1 MRCINGWAARTDRG
15 THDPKVSKE
24 AVADEKDRVC
34 FENSKTINKTKVTK
48 RSLYIGSVFY
58 MMLSVIA

>member
-34 FENSKTINKTKVTK
+34 FENSKTINKNKVTK
-48 RSLYIGSVFY
+48 RSLYIGSVF
-58 MMLSVIA
+58 